1 MFERETTDADDDIE
15 FEFFDDPPTREA
27 TQTELGQISDA
38 APPPT
43 PPRRSVRVRRP
54 SGGSHGVRLALLAG
68 AIVLLVVIIVLA
80 IRAFSGGK
88 ESEFSNYMDEAGA
101 IAEASAT
108 IGQEA
113 NEALVARGPLPSE
126 LQSQL
131 DGFRGRQAQL
141 VQRALDVDAPGD
153 LTEAHEGF
161 VESMQLRV
169 SGLGGLS
176 QAFEQLAEADS
187 DQAAGLLL
195 AEQSNR
201 LIASDVIYAD
211 LFVAPARRVLAQ
223 ENVTGVAVPE
233 SVFVRNLEFYSPSSM
248 TFLVQNFGQ
257 VGDQGAP
264 GGILRGNSL
273 VSVVVQPDDL
283 QLAPRE
289 LNDLFASSD
298 LGFDVLVRNSG
309 DHQETNVEVKL
320 ILQQPGQPIRKSQTI
335 DVINPD
341 EERIVSFRD
350 FGAIEFATQLNLRIT
365 ITPVPGEAN
374 LDNNSAEY
382 PIFISLE

>member
-1 MFERETTDADDDIE
+1 MA
-15 FEFFDDPPTREA
+15 
-27 TQTELGQISDA
+27 SVA
-38 APPPT
+38 ARRNSCSAPWTST
-43 PPRRSVRVRRP
+43 PR
-54 SGGSHGVRLALLAG
+54 
-68 AIVLLVVIIVLA
+68 
-80 IRAFSGGK
+80 
-88 ESEFSNYMDEAGA
+88 
-101 IAEASAT
+101 
-108 IGQEA
+108 
-113 NEALVARGPLPSE
+113 
-126 LQSQL
+126 
-131 DGFRGRQAQL
+131 
-141 VQRALDVDAPGD
+141 GD